1 MKGGLDYQDLG
12 DLDDFKSSSD
22 ENDEALQAALKSIQ
36 RSKKVTKSV
45 EKGDQKVPLLQ
56 WKRVLTKITRLNQEN
71 RRRFALLVGYCAG
84 AHRDH

>member
-84 AHRDH
+84 AHKDH